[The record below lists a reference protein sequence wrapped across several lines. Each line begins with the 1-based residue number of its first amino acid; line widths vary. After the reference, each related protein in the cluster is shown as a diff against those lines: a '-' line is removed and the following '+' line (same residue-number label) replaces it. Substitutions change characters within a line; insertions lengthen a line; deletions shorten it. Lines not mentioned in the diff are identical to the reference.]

1 MVIKSVVHFEIP
13 AADVGRLSKF
23 YSDVFGWKFQKSPP
37 MGEMEYW
44 TISTGPRQRS
54 VGGGMYKKMGQQ
66 DGPRNYIAVDEI
78 DEAIAIFTGAGGKE
92 LVGKQEVP
100 GFGWSFL
107 GSDPEGNVLGM
118 FQAASRR
125 QAPRSKRA
133 TKSPAR
139 RKSKS

>member
-1 MVIKSVVHFEIP
+1 
-13 AADVGRLSKF
+13 
-23 YSDVFGWKFQKSPP
+23 

-54 VGGGMYKKMGQQ
+54 VGGGMYKKIGQQ

-78 DEAIAIFTGAGGKE
+78 DEAIATFTGAGGKE

-118 FQAASRR
+118 FQAASETGAKV
-125 QAPRSKRA
+125 QASDQ
-133 TKSPAR
+133 KSGEAQVEELNGSCSRGYALRPLLPPFFLVV
-139 RKSKS
+139 S